1 MSNPVTPTQ
10 VADHRLLSES
20 LALLAPVADQVIG
33 AFYDQL
39 FADQPQYRAMFPAD
53 MDGQRDR
60 LLKAVVALV
69 THYEDPDALVPALAT
84 MGRAHARFPIGLA
97 EYAAVGQALLI
108 TLARFAGPAWTPQ
121 YERAWTRAYTF
132 AAGTMLQA
140 SATADPTLTS
150 AA

>member
-1 MSNPVTPTQ
+1 MSNPVPNTRA
-10 VADHRLLSES
+10 ADHRLLSES
-20 LALLAPVADQVIG
+20 LGLLAPVADQLIA

-39 FADQPQYRAMFPAD
+39 FADRPQFRAMFPAE
-53 MDGQRDR
+53 MDGQRDK

-69 THYEDPDALVPALAT
+69 THYDDPDALVPALAT

-97 EYAAVGQALLI
+97 EYAAVGQALLV
-108 TLARFAGPAWTPQ
+108 TLARFAGPAWTPE
-121 YERAWTRAYTF
+121 YEQAWTRAYTF

-140 SATADPTLTS
+140 SATADTTLTP